1 MNHHIRTQH
10 YAQTAYPLVAAIK
23 HSPIEAKYRT
33 LALAYPTMIMQA
45 GLAQAVG
52 FLIAKGGEEHRKL
65 LQHLATLLLGK
76 DDTQKLH
83 EDVLKADL
91 RRYQYL
97 TRQSLDATAWLK
109 RYTQA
114 LLGSPNNTAGEQR

>member
-1 MNHHIRTQH
+1 MKHRIRTQH
-10 YAQTAYPLVAAIK
+10 YAQAAYPLVAGLK
-23 HSPIEAKYRT
+23 NSPIAAKYRT

-52 FLIAKGGEEHRKL
+52 FLMAKGSDEHQKL
-65 LQHLATLLLGK
+65 LEHLATLLDQK
-76 DDTQKLH
+76 DLH
-83 EDVLKADL
+83 TEILKANL
-91 RRYQYL
+91 RHYQLL

-114 LLGSPNNTAGEQR
+114 LLGNGDREGDRP